1 MEKIELLL
9 TNYTYLNHTTMNL
22 LFVLLG
28 CSVSYLLN
36 NRITTAVQFAREFNT
51 SQLDWFL
58 SGGIKNPLE
67 ETVTEAEKMATQISQ
82 YERTYNITINNWNYI
97 YDTIATNTAE
107 NFIMV
112 NKYLSDTS
120 LNYSKVYVIT
130 SAFHHFRASKIA
142 EQIIKDTELHW
153 ILGDAELEDSRYW
166 EQIHIKNVDADIK
179 KAVDKFI
186 H

>member
-1 MEKIELLL
+1 
-9 TNYTYLNHTTMNL
+9 MNI

-36 NRITTAVQFAREFNT
+36 SRVDTAVQFARECNA
-51 SQLDWFL
+51 SQIDWFL

-67 ETVTEAEKMATQISQ
+67 ETVTEAEKMAYQISQ
-82 YERTYNITINNWNYI
+82 YEQKHNLNKWNYI

-112 NKYLSDTS
+112 NKYLLKTPV
-120 LNYSKVYVIT
+120 NYSKVYVIT
-130 SAFHHFRASKIA
+130 SAFHHFRARKIA
-142 EQIIKDTELHW
+142 GQIIRDTELYW
-153 ILGDAELEDSRYW
+153 VLSDAELDDSRYW

>member
-1 MEKIELLL
+1 
-9 TNYTYLNHTTMNL
+9 MNI

-28 CSVSYLLN
+28 CGVRYLLN
-36 NRITTAVQFAREFNT
+36 SRVDTAVQFARECNT
-51 SQLDWFL
+51 SQIDWFL

-67 ETVTEAEKMATQISQ
+67 DTVTEAEKMAYQISQ
-82 YERTYNITINNWNYI
+82 YEQTHNITRHKWNYI

-112 NKYLSDTS
+112 NKYLLKTPV
-120 LNYSKVYVIT
+120 NYSKIYVIT

-166 EQIHIKNVDADIK
+166 EQIHIKNIDADIK
-179 KAVDKFI
+179 KAVDKFM